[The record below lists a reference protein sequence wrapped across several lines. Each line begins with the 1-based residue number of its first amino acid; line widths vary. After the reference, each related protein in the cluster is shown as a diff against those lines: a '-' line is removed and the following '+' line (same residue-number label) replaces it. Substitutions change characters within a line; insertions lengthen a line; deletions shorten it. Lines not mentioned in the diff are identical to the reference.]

1 MTQPSYTDRDNL
13 EANRR
18 GELTA
23 EQKEWL
29 KVSNPPFYFLQGYG
43 FAAALILIIS
53 LSFLPMMGSIPV
65 EAWWSVGL
73 SLLIIVTAVAV
84 PLIRTIRQHRFL
96 TGDLAEGKVE
106 AGEGQVIWRG
116 NSYRAVENGRPL
128 KTQVGFTLEPGNY
141 TLYFLPKSRWL
152 VATERQAMQ
161 SAEAPTL
168 QGVLAKVLR
177 CDDAALEANR
187 QGELGDGQRQYLLF
201 VCTANFF
208 AALVALGL
216 IAWIAVNYQ
225 AAPGNDFFSSGFL
238 VVGAALFAAGF
249 FVLRGVRLVRDLTS
263 NTVRMEK
270 GRGEKSASGGRSPSF
285 HYEVGSEKFS
295 VSSAAYIA
303 FVEGKSYRVYYLP
316 YSKRI
321 LNVEVG

>member
-1 MTQPSYTDRDNL
+1 MTQPSYTDGDNL

-23 EQKEWL
+23 AQAEWL
-29 KVSNPPFYFLQGYG
+29 KVSNAPFYFLQGYG
-43 FAAALILIIS
+43 VAAALILIIGI
-53 LSFLPMMGSIPV
+53 SFVPAMGSIPA
-65 EAWWSVGL
+65 EAWWSVAI
-73 SLLIIVTAVAV
+73 SFLIIGTAVAV
-84 PLIRTIRQHRFL
+84 PLVRTIRQHRFL

-116 NSYRAVENGRPL
+116 NSYRAVENGRAL

-141 TLYFLPKSRWL
+141 TLYFLPRSRWL
-152 VATERQAMQ
+152 VAAERKTLQ

-177 CDDAALEANR
+177 CEEGTLEANR
-187 QGELGDGQRQYLLF
+187 KGDLGDGQRRYLLF
-201 VCTANFF
+201 VCAANFF
-208 AALVALGL
+208 AALVAVGL
-216 IAWIAVNYQ
+216 AGWVLINSQ
-225 AAPGNDFFSSGFL
+225 ANPSNDFFSSGFL
-238 VVGAALFAAGF
+238 VAGAAVFAGGF
-249 FVLRGVRLVRDLTS
+249 FVLRGFRLARDLVGSTVRLA
-263 NTVRMEK
+263 K

-285 HYEVGSEKFS
+285 HYEVGEEKFS

-321 LNVEVG
+321 VNVEVG

>member
-1 MTQPSYTDRDNL
+1 MTQPSYTDGDNL
-13 EANRR
+13 VANRR

-73 SLLIIVTAVAV
+73 SFVIICTAVAV
-84 PLIRTIRQHRFL
+84 PLIRTIQQHRFL
-96 TGDLAEGKVE
+96 NDDLTQNKVE
-106 AGEGQVIWRG
+106 AGEGQVVWRG
-116 NSYRAVENGRPL
+116 NSYRAMQNGRPL

-152 VATERQAMQ
+152 VAAQRQVLQ
-161 SAEAPTL
+161 TAEAPTL
-168 QGVLAKVLR
+168 QRVLAKVLR
-177 CDDAALEANR
+177 CDEEALEANR
-187 QGELGDGQRQYLLF
+187 KGELGDGQRRYLLF
-201 VCTANFF
+201 VCAANFF
-208 AALVALGL
+208 AALVALALAGWVL
-216 IAWIAVNYQ
+216 INSQ
-225 AAPGNDFFSSGFL
+225 ANPSNDFFSSGFL
-238 VVGAALFAAGF
+238 VAGAAVFAGGF
-249 FVLRGVRLVRDLTS
+249 FVLRGFRLGRDLMGGA
-263 NTVRMEK
+263 VRVAE
-270 GRGEKSASGGRSPSF
+270 GRGDRSASGGRSPSF
-285 HYEVGSEKFS
+285 HYEVGDEKFS

-303 FVEGKSYRVYYLP
+303 FVEGKQYRIYYLP

-321 LNVEVG
+321 VNVEVG